1 MITSSRTA
9 ARTDIRNALRL
20 QDVLDVASSVGME
33 EALRRHGESLLAAE
47 RTLLSSLSVAEVREL
62 QNTVQLLGDPD
73 CVAMDNNI

>member
-33 EALRRHGESLLAAE
+33 EALRRHGESLPAAE

>member
-20 QDVLDVASSVGME
+20 QDVLDVAASVGME
-33 EALRRHGESLLAAE
+33 EALRRHGESLPAAE
-47 RTLLSSLSVAEVREL
+47 RALLSGLSVAEVREL